1 MNRRMTF
8 GQYRTMDLT
17 AFAIMLIASESVI
30 QTASTAW
37 FPGQPYTVSVTA
49 AITAIVLMRWKK
61 YAALHA
67 VLGGLVFCFHLKA
80 GPNQYLIYCLG
91 NLGAMLLLP
100 VLRKTGDERIR
111 NDALMSILFAL
122 CTQVLMQA
130 GRAAAAAVLG
140 ASPAVCFGF
149 FTTDALS
156 VLFTMVIVWIARRL
170 DGIFEDQKKYLLRV
184 QEEKER
190 GDHS

>member
-1 MNRRMTF
+1 MNRRMSF

-37 FPGQPYTVSVTA
+37 FPGQHYTVSVTA
-49 AITAIVLMRWKK
+49 AIVAIVLMRWKK

-67 VLGGLVFCFHLKA
+67 VLGGLVFCYHLKA

-91 NLGAMLLLP
+91 NLGAMLSLLII
-100 VLRKTGDERIR
+100 RTAGDERIR
-111 NDALMSILFAL
+111 NDALLSILFAL
-122 CTQVLMQA
+122 CTQLFMQA
-130 GRAAAAAVLG
+130 GRAVTAGILG
-140 ASPAVCFGF
+140 APPAVCLGF

-156 VLFTMVIVWIARRL
+156 ALFAMVIVWIARRL